1 MKKLLLSAAA
11 LATIGMGADA
21 YADHH
26 MEKDATHANK
36 EHAKDVTSKA
46 DIVDTAAS
54 QEEFST
60 LVAAVKAADL
70 AEVLKGEGPF
80 TVFAPTNVFVLSSCF
95 ALTNDAFEAL
105 PDGTVEELL
114 KPENKG
120 KLQALLTYHVVSG
133 KIMADDIKTGSTD
146 VETVQGS
153 TFNVNKSESGVTVD
167 GANVTKA
174 DIKTSNGVIHVIDKV
189 IMPQ

>member
-36 EHAKDVTSKA
+36 EHAKDGPSKA

-80 TVFAPTNVFVLSSCF
+80 TVFAP
-95 ALTNDAFEAL
+95 TNDAFEAL